1 MVDVVSRR
9 PAHLGYSFSCI
20 RLLRCGRRR
29 GHGHWGGLGTL
40 SNAIFVQADFVASL
54 RVPGSVPLRE
64 LGFRSTTKHSERRRL
79 GNTRWSAASM
89 MELGSVRMCSFWCR
103 AGATFLGR
111 ETSGRSSGIPATT
124 ELLASMCGRRC
135 ERSRRF
141 LSIRCCVTKKHKWA
155 RSRPDSCGASGW
167 RWRFS
172 GLGSG
177 APFLELS
184 ARNSGVTLM
193 SESRNSAELPGLCGF
208 TASSQEEAGPVR
220 RGERSQSS
228 IANRPRRFDFMSQLR
243 RC

>member
-1 MVDVVSRR
+1 MASKLPSMESLLDMVDVVSRR

-141 LSIRCCVTKKHKWA
+141 LSIRCCVTKSISGQGA
-155 RSRPDSCGASGW
+155 APTAAVPVVGAGVSLGLALVRPSW
-167 RWRFS
+167 NFQ
-172 GLGSG
+172 
-177 APFLELS
+177 
-184 ARNSGVTLM
+184 
-193 SESRNSAELPGLCGF
+193 
-208 TASSQEEAGPVR
+208 QEIRALH
-220 RGERSQSS
+220 S
-228 IANRPRRFDFMSQLR
+228 
-243 RC
+243 